1 MGSCMSSVHLYQ
13 AEKKDVESVYDLLIE
28 FKEFDLKDA
37 ELPEIDR
44 DKLLNCINVILKRG
58 KIILAKDL
66 DKKELMGLCMFHKSE
81 YWFSKH
87 QLMNIH
93 VLYIRKS
100 YRNFKLV
107 KTIIDSVKNVSEGL
121 PITISVTSG
130 LHIDPVFEKLGFQ
143 NMGSNWRLL

>member
-1 MGSCMSSVHLYQ
+1 MSSVHLYQ

>member
-1 MGSCMSSVHLYQ
+1 MTSVHLYQ
-13 AEKKDVESVYDLLIE
+13 AEQKDFENVYDLLIE

-37 ELPEIDR
+37 QLPDIDK
-44 DKLLNCINVILKRG
+44 DKLTNCINVILKKG

-81 YWFSKH
+81 YWFSKE

-100 YRNFKLV
+100 FRNYKLV

-121 PITISVTSG
+121 PINLSVTSG

>member
-1 MGSCMSSVHLYQ
+1 MTSVHLYQ
-13 AEKKDVESVYDLLIE
+13 AEQKDVQDVYDLLIE

-37 ELPEIDR
+37 RLPDIDK
-44 DKLLNCINVILKRG
+44 DKLTNCINVILKKG

-81 YWFSKH
+81 YWFSKE

-100 YRNFKLV
+100 FRNFKLV

-121 PITISVTSG
+121 PINLSVTSG
-130 LHIDPVFEKLGFQ
+130 LHIDPVFEKLGFE

>member
-1 MGSCMSSVHLYQ
+1 MTSVHLYQ
-13 AEKKDVESVYDLLIE
+13 AEQKDFQNVYDLLIE

-37 ELPEIDR
+37 QLPDIDK
-44 DKLLNCINVILKRG
+44 DKLTNCINVILKKG

-81 YWFSKH
+81 YWFSKE
-87 QLMNIH
+87 QLMSIH

-100 YRNFKLV
+100 FRNFKLV

-121 PITISVTSG
+121 PISLSVTSG

>member
-1 MGSCMSSVHLYQ
+1 MTSIHLYQ
-13 AEKKDVESVYDLLIE
+13 AEQKDVQEVYDLLIE

-37 ELPEIDR
+37 QLPKVDK
-44 DKLLNCINVILKRG
+44 DKLTNFINTILKKG

-66 DKKELMGLCMFHKSE
+66 DKQELMGLCIFHKAE
-81 YWFSKH
+81 YWFSKD

-93 VLYIRKS
+93 VLYVRQN
-100 YRNFKLV
+100 YRNYKLV
-107 KTIIDSVKNVSEGL
+107 KTLVDSVKNVSEGL
-121 PITISVTSG
+121 PIVLSITSG

>member
-1 MGSCMSSVHLYQ
+1 MGSGMSSIHLYQ
-13 AEKKDVESVYDLLIE
+13 AEKKDVENVYDLLIE

-44 DKLLNCINVILKRG
+44 DKLLNFINVILKRG

-81 YWFSKH
+81 YWFSKK

-100 YRNFKLV
+100 FRNYKLV

-121 PITISVTSG
+121 PINLSVTSG

>member
-1 MGSCMSSVHLYQ
+1 MSSVHLYQ

-44 DKLLNCINVILKRG
+44 DKLLNCINVILKKG

-81 YWFSKH
+81 YWFSKQ

-93 VLYIRKS
+93 VLYIRKN

>member
-1 MGSCMSSVHLYQ
+1 MTSVHLYQ
-13 AEKKDVESVYDLLIE
+13 AEQKDFENVYDLLIE
-28 FKEFDLKDA
+28 FKEFDLKD
-37 ELPEIDR
+37 EQLPEIDK
-44 DKLLNCINVILKRG
+44 DKLTNCIQVILKKG

-81 YWFSKH
+81 YWFSKE

-100 YRNFKLV
+100 FRNYKLV

-121 PITISVTSG
+121 PINLSVTSG

>member
-1 MGSCMSSVHLYQ
+1 MTSVHLYQ
-13 AEKKDVESVYDLLIE
+13 AEQKDFENVYDLLIE

-37 ELPEIDR
+37 QLPEIDK
-44 DKLLNCINVILKRG
+44 DKLTNCIQVILKKG

-81 YWFSKH
+81 YWFSKK

-100 YRNFKLV
+100 FRNYKLV

-121 PITISVTSG
+121 PINLSVTSG
-130 LHIDPVFEKLGFQ
+130 LNIDPVFEKLGFQ

>member
-1 MGSCMSSVHLYQ
+1 MTSVHLYQ
-13 AEKKDVESVYDLLIE
+13 AEQKDFQNVYDLLID
-28 FKEFDLKDA
+28 FKEIDLKDA
-37 ELPEIDR
+37 QLPDIDK
-44 DKLLNCINVILKRG
+44 DKLTNCINVILKKG

-81 YWFSKH
+81 YWFSKE

-93 VLYIRKS
+93 VLYIRQS
-100 YRNFKLV
+100 FRNFKLV

-121 PITISVTSG
+121 PINLSVTSG

>member
-1 MGSCMSSVHLYQ
+1 MTSVHLYQ
-13 AEKKDVESVYDLLIE
+13 AEQKDFENVYDLLIE

-37 ELPEIDR
+37 QLPDIDK
-44 DKLLNCINVILKRG
+44 DKLTNCINVILKKG

-81 YWFSKH
+81 YWFSKE
-87 QLMNIH
+87 QLMSIH

-100 YRNFKLV
+100 FRNYKLV

-121 PITISVTSG
+121 PINLSVTSG

>member
-1 MGSCMSSVHLYQ
+1 MTSVHLYQ
-13 AEKKDVESVYDLLIE
+13 AEQKDFQNVYDLLIE

-37 ELPEIDR
+37 QLPDIDK
-44 DKLLNCINVILKRG
+44 DKLTNCINIILKKG

-81 YWFSKH
+81 YWFSKE
-87 QLMNIH
+87 QLMSIH

-100 YRNFKLV
+100 FRNFKLV

-121 PITISVTSG
+121 PISLSVTSG

>member
-1 MGSCMSSVHLYQ
+1 MTSIHLYQ
-13 AEKKDVESVYDLLIE
+13 AEQKDVQEVYDLLIE

-37 ELPEIDR
+37 QLPQVDK
-44 DKLLNCINVILKRG
+44 DKLTNFINTILKKG

-66 DKKELMGLCMFHKSE
+66 DKQELMGLCIFHKAE
-81 YWFSKH
+81 YWFSKD

-93 VLYIRKS
+93 VLYVRQN
-100 YRNFKLV
+100 YRNYKLV
-107 KTIIDSVKNVSEGL
+107 KTLVDSVKNVSEGL
-121 PITISVTSG
+121 PIVLSITSG

>member
-1 MGSCMSSVHLYQ
+1 MTSVHLYQ
-13 AEKKDVESVYDLLIE
+13 AEQKDFQNVYDLLIE

-37 ELPEIDR
+37 RLPDIDET
-44 DKLLNCINVILKRG
+44 KLTNCINVILKKG

-81 YWFSKH
+81 YWFSKE

-100 YRNFKLV
+100 FRNFKLV

-121 PITISVTSG
+121 PISLSVTSG
-130 LHIDPVFEKLGFQ
+130 LHIDPVFEKLGFE

>member
-1 MGSCMSSVHLYQ
+1 MTSVHLYQ
-13 AEKKDVESVYDLLIE
+13 AEQKDFENVYDLLIE

-37 ELPEIDR
+37 QLPEIDK
-44 DKLLNCINVILKRG
+44 DKLTNCIQVILKKG
-58 KIILAKDL
+58 KIILAKDV

-81 YWFSKH
+81 YWFSKK

-100 YRNFKLV
+100 FRNYKLV

-121 PITISVTSG
+121 PINLSVTSG

>member
-1 MGSCMSSVHLYQ
+1 MSSIHLYQ
-13 AEKKDVESVYDLLIE
+13 AEKKDVENVYDLLIE

-81 YWFSKH
+81 YCFIKQ

-93 VLYIRKS
+93 VLYIRKN

>member
-1 MGSCMSSVHLYQ
+1 MTSVHLYQ
-13 AEKKDVESVYDLLIE
+13 AEQKDFQNVYDLLIE

-37 ELPEIDR
+37 QLPDIDK
-44 DKLLNCINVILKRG
+44 DKLTNCINVILKKG

-81 YWFSKH
+81 YWFSKE

-100 YRNFKLV
+100 FRNYKLV

-121 PITISVTSG
+121 PINLSVTSG

>member
-1 MGSCMSSVHLYQ
+1 MTSIHLYQ
-13 AEKKDVESVYDLLIE
+13 AEQKDVQEVYDLLIE

-37 ELPEIDR
+37 QLPEVDK
-44 DKLLNCINVILKRG
+44 DKLTNFINTILKKG

-66 DKKELMGLCMFHKSE
+66 DKQELMGLCIFHKAE
-81 YWFSKH
+81 YWFSKD

-93 VLYIRKS
+93 VLYVRQN
-100 YRNFKLV
+100 YRNYKLV
-107 KTIIDSVKNVSEGL
+107 KTLVDSVKNVSEGL
-121 PITISVTSG
+121 PIVLSVTSG